1 MINKPLFS
9 MKRFLSLLALLSLGI
24 LVVPGGA
31 RAADRPNILWV
42 VSEDNVFTTVGPYG
56 DPLARTPNVDRLA
69 KGGIVF
75 DHCYSS
81 SAVCAPTRSSIIT
94 GRFASSMGTQ
104 HMRSQRPLPEGVKF
118 FPEYLRAAGYFTTN
132 NAKTD
137 YNTSS
142 SWAAAWNENNK
153 SAHWRHRAAGQPFFA
168 VFNSELSHESQLHKR
183 VPLVTDPAKVRV
195 PSYLPDTP
203 TVRADI
209 AQYYDCVSRADAALG
224 KIIDQLKADGLE
236 EDTIIF
242 YYGDHGGAV
251 SRSKRFLY
259 ENGTH
264 PPLVVHFPKKYQH
277 LAPAAPDSHMTELV
291 NFVDFAPTLLSLA
304 GVALPAQFQGR
315 AIAGPA
321 RTAAPAFTFM
331 FRDRMDER
339 YDLAR
344 AVSDGRYRYIRNYYP
359 SQPWGQH
366 LDYLW
371 KQASMAEWSK
381 LFAAGK
387 LNATQRAFF
396 ENKPAEEFFDCANDP
411 DNVRNLAADAAFRP
425 QLQRFRAALREH
437 QLAIRDTGF
446 MPEPLMIAWAGKGSP
461 AVVAA
466 DEKRYPLARLLA
478 QIDALQLS
486 AQPDADALKAAL
498 SAPEAIVRYW
508 GAVAALRATVAPDVT
523 ALLADSEPVVRLAA
537 AEVVLRRGDNAVA
550 WAAVEAVLKD
560 ASQPEGRLF
569 AVNVVARIPRAAP
582 DSIKAIAAQIAVS
595 TAPNGAEN
603 YLARAAEFLT
613 GKSE

>member
-1 MINKPLFS
+1 
-9 MKRFLSLLALLSLGI
+9 MKSRFRSVLPLLASLTSC
-24 LVVPGGA
+24 LC
-31 RAADRPNILWV
+31 AADRPNILWL
-42 VSEDNVFTTVGPYG
+42 VSEDNVFTTVGVYG
-56 DPLARTPNVDRLA
+56 DPLARTPNVDGIA

-75 DHCYSS
+75 ERCYST

-94 GRFASSMGTQ
+94 GRYASSMGTQ

-142 SWAAAWNENNK
+142 SWDAAWNENNK
-153 SAHWRHRAAGQPFFA
+153 TAHWRHRAAGQPFFA
-168 VFNSELSHESQLHKR
+168 IFNFEQSHESSLHRKGEA
-183 VPLVTDPAKVRV
+183 VTDPKKVRV
-195 PSYLPDTP
+195 PAYLPDTP

-209 AQYYDCVSRADAALG
+209 ALYYDNVSRADAALG
-224 KIIDQLKADGLE
+224 KILAELKADGLA

-264 PPLVVHFPKKYQH
+264 PPLVAHFPKKYQH
-277 LAPAAPDSHMTELV
+277 LAPAAPGSRVSELV
-291 NFVDFAPTLLSLA
+291 NQVDLAPTVLSLA
-304 GVALPAQFQGR
+304 GVPLPAQFQGR
-315 AIAGPA
+315 AIAGAA
-321 RTAAPAFTFM
+321 RKAGPEFTFS

-339 YDLAR
+339 YDMAR
-344 AVSDGRYRYIRNYYP
+344 AVTDGRFRYIRNYYP

-371 KQASMAEWSK
+371 KQASMKEWAG

-396 ENKPAEEFFDCANDP
+396 ENKPAEELFDCTADP
-411 DNVRNLAADAAFRP
+411 DNVRNLAADPAARP
-425 QLQRFRAALREH
+425 QLVRLRAALRAH

-466 DEKRYPLARLLA
+466 DEKRYPLARILD
-478 QIDALQLS
+478 QIDALQIP
-486 AQPDADALKAAL
+486 AQPAAAAL
-498 SAPEAIVRYW
+498 TAALRAPEAVLRYW
-508 GAVAALRATVAPDVT
+508 GAVAALRATTPPDVT
-523 ALLADSEPVVRLAA
+523 ALLSDAEPVVRLAA
-537 AEVVLRRGDNAVA
+537 AEVILRRGDNAAA
-550 WAAVEAVLKD
+550 WAVVEAELMD
-560 ASQPEGRLF
+560 ATASEGRLF
-569 AVNVVARIPRAAP
+569 ATNVVARVPRQAP
-582 DSIKAIAAQIAVS
+582 ASIMAVLGQLATS
-595 TAPNGAEN
+595 TVAKGGEN
-603 YLARAAEFLT
+603 YVARAAEVLVK
-613 GKSE
+613 KSE